1 MKNEMKTDKKKLLLD
16 VHITKND
23 TCLTYVLKRLGLPM
37 DYCSYIT
44 LHDKF
49 SYYSFIVYENKL
61 NIGDVLIWDK
71 DLEWEWM
78 ATKII
83 DSKLIWENIPV
94 KFHCSI
100 FEGEDNVTDCT
111 RLAHNPH
118 PSLRMRFLSSIQK
131 KPDWVLRL
139 NN

>member
-1 MKNEMKTDKKKLLLD
+1 MKNEIKADKKKLLLD

-71 DLEWEWM
+71 DLQWEWM

-83 DSKLIWENIPV
+83 D
-94 KFHCSI
+94 
-100 FEGEDNVTDCT
+100 
-111 RLAHNPH
+111 
-118 PSLRMRFLSSIQK
+118 
-131 KPDWVLRL
+131 
-139 NN
+139 